1 MGARVVY
8 AVLTH
13 HQPAHLGRLTRRLT
27 ADGARVVAHVDA
39 KTNQRP
45 FVDAA
50 GEAVRFVDSRVR
62 VHWGGFSMLR
72 AMIAALAGALDADP
86 EATHVQ
92 LLSGVDYPA
101 RPAAELLEAVVP
113 GRSYLNFYPVLPG
126 SQFASIPHNFCF
138 RDQYALLPGGGRRA
152 AYRLVDRLNT
162 HLPDRT
168 PPVPIYRGSCWMCL
182 ARPVAEYVVAAVR
195 APENRRL
202 MRYFRTINVPDEIAF
217 QTLVCNSPHA
227 DSLEGWDGG
236 AFREGEKRVYLHY
249 IDWSPDRENP
259 AVLDLT
265 DLPAIRASGR
275 FFVRKVHPT
284 RSATLMD
291 ALDAGA
297 G

>member
-8 AVLTH
+8 AVLA
-13 HQPAHLGRLTRRLT
+13 HQEPGQFGRLTRRLT
-27 ADGARVVAHVDA
+27 AEGARVVAHVDA
-39 KTNQRP
+39 KTDQLP
-45 FVDAA
+45 FVEAA
-50 GEAVRFVDSRVR
+50 GGGVSFVESRVR
-62 VHWGGFSMLR
+62 VHWGGFSMVR
-72 AMIAALAGALDADP
+72 AMIAAVAGALEADP

-101 RPAAELLEAVVP
+101 RPTAELLETVVS

-138 RDQYALLPGGGRRA
+138 RDQYALLPRGWRER
-152 AYRLVDRLNT
+152 AYRVVDRLNAR
-162 HLPDRT
+162 LPDRT
-168 PPVPIYRGSCWMCL
+168 PPVPVYRGSCWMCL

-195 APENRRL
+195 DRENRRL

-236 AFREGEKRVYLHY
+236 AFRKAEKRVYLHY
-249 IDWSPDRENP
+249 IDWSPARENP

-297 G
+297 D